1 MLLKFEIREA
11 TGVEDMAIAAA
22 LFREYQTWLDIDL
35 CFQDFEAELANVD
48 KMYAPPRGVIFIA
61 SVNGQ
66 DIGVGALRP
75 VSDTCCEMKRV
86 FVRESARGLGI
97 GKAIID
103 LLIARGESS
112 GYVTMVLDT
121 LPKLKTAQAI
131 YKALGFQE
139 IPAYYKNPLPG
150 VVYYEKIL

>member
-1 MLLKFEIREA
+1 MPPKFEIRKA
-11 TGVEDMAIAAA
+11 DGAEDMAIAAD
-22 LFREYQTWLDIDL
+22 LFREYQTWLDVDL
-35 CFQDFEAELANVD
+35 CYQDFEAELVNVAE
-48 KMYAPPRGVIFIA
+48 MYAPPRGVIFIA
-61 SVNGQ
+61 SVNG
-66 DIGVGALRP
+66 DDVGVGALRP

-86 FVRESARGLGI
+86 YVRESARGSGI
-97 GKAIID
+97 GKTIID
-103 LLIARGESS
+103 LLITHGKTS
-112 GYVTMVLDT
+112 GYASMILDT